1 MLAPSRVGV
10 FKMNS
15 ERTEIYLV
23 PGFFGFKSLGA
34 LQYFN
39 GVSEVLTH
47 HLRSRGVAARIH
59 ECEVLPA
66 GSISRRA
73 ENVFET
79 VQKTGGLQA
88 DHIHFIGHST
98 GGLDVRLLLSRCV
111 GQTGNWGRILDKTRT
126 AITISTPHYGTPSAN
141 FFLTAQGRQILR
153 LIASAATTDSGR
165 RILHILARLTAFAAR
180 LDDPVRSTPSW
191 LDVASD
197 KLLGQI
203 SSDRDDP
210 LFKFISQVAF
220 DQGAIVQ
227 LTPEA
232 MALFNAAVTTPP
244 GVIFWSVVTGA
255 PNMFAGNLNL
265 RGWSVEKAVMAVVYA
280 ILNTIAGAGLGHYST
295 PELDRGL
302 RERIRAGFPYEVSS
316 RTNDAIV
323 PTLSQVFGRLL
334 MVVEADH
341 LDVVGQYMG
350 SSGDFL
356 SDWLPSGSGFDD
368 ARFRMVWGRIADAIA
383 GQVED

>member
-1 MLAPSRVGV
+1 
-10 FKMNS
+10 MNS

-39 GVSEVLTH
+39 GVPDVLATQ
-47 HLRSRGVAARIH
+47 LSARGVVARIH

-73 ENVFET
+73 ESVFET

-98 GGLDVRLLLSRCV
+98 GGLDVRLLLSRC
-111 GQTGNWGRILDKTRT
+111 GGMNGNWGRILEKTRT
-126 AITISTPHYGTPSAN
+126 VVTISTPHHGTPLAN
-141 FFLTAQGRQILR
+141 FFLTAQGKQILK
-153 LIASAATTDSGR
+153 LMTSAATTDSGR
-165 RILHILARLTAFAAR
+165 RTLHILARLASFAAR
-180 LDDPVRSTPSW
+180 LDDPLRPADSW
-191 LDVASD
+191 LDVATE
-197 KLLGQI
+197 KFFGRI

-210 LFKFISQVAF
+210 LFKFISAVAY
-220 DQGAIVQ
+220 DQGAIIQ

-232 MALFNAAVTTPP
+232 MNLFNAAVNTPP
-244 GVIFWSVVTGA
+244 GIAFFSVVTGA

-265 RGWSVEKAVMAVVYA
+265 RGWSVEKAVMSVVYA
-280 ILNTIAGAGLGHYST
+280 ILNTITGMDPDRYSY
-295 PELDRGL
+295 PELDKRT
-302 RERIRAGFPYEVSS
+302 RERIRAGFPYEVTT

-323 PTLSQVFGRLL
+323 PTLSQLFGRLL

-341 LDVVGQYMG
+341 LDVVGQYQR
-350 SSGDFL
+350 SRGDYL

-368 ARFRMVWGRIADAIA
+368 SRFRMVWGRIADAIA
-383 GQVED
+383 GQVEA